1 MRLTVSR
8 HGNSASIYIYFREF
22 DGITV
27 RTLVNLSGSLLYD
40 DKNNW
45 LGVEVLNTTVG
56 EEIIQLPNMKTSYTA
71 KNSGVLTQN
80 EEKIIAIFD
89 KNLKVYK
96 RQPVFCNID
105 YNEPGGL
112 QGVEILVEHF
122 TGNMDVANQYIMN
135 LIRS

>member
-1 MRLTVSR
+1 MGKREFFISELFSYQNNGVFSRCYKSMRLTVSM

-27 RTLVNLSGSLLYD
+27 RTIVNLSGSLLYD

-56 EEIIQLPNMKTSYTA
+56 EEIIQLPQMKTSYTA
-71 KNSGVLTQN
+71 KNSNALMQS

-89 KNLKVYK
+89 KN
-96 RQPVFCNID
+96 I
-105 YNEPGGL
+105 
-112 QGVEILVEHF
+112 
-122 TGNMDVANQYIMN
+122 
-135 LIRS
+135 